1 MKKTIALALSIV
13 LVLVLLLCVAQA
25 EEYPRFVTIQEWLD
39 AKGECGDCMLVLKI
53 MEELNPVV
61 ALAADETGT
70 VNLYSGANEESSF
83 VLFMDDETG
92 SKVGYVLVIA
102 NPKYNSFEGNIE
114 MAEWTLLR
122 ILPILECEQINQQ
135 AEF

>member
-1 MKKTIALALSIV
+1 MKKSIALAISIV
-13 LVLVLLLCVAQA
+13 LVLVSLLCVAQA
-25 EEYPRFVTIQEWLD
+25 EESPRFVTVQEWLD

-53 MEELNPVV
+53 MQELNPVV

-70 VNLYSGANEESSF
+70 VNLFSGANEESSF
-83 VLFMDDETG
+83 VLFMGDETG

-102 NPKYNSFEGNIE
+102 NPKYNPFEGNIE

-122 ILPILECEQINQQ
+122 ILPVLE
-135 AEF
+135 

>member
-1 MKKTIALALSIV
+1 MSRFKKKAIALILFLAS
-13 LVLVLLLCVAQA
+13 LVVSVAA
-25 EEYPRFVTIQEWLD
+25 VSEEGPRFVTIQEWLD
-39 AKGECGDCMLVLKI
+39 AKGECGNCMLALKI
-53 MEELNPVV
+53 VEELNPVV

-83 VLFMDDETG
+83 VLFMGDETG

-102 NPKYNSFEGNIE
+102 NPKYNPFEGNIE

-122 ILPILECEQINQQ
+122 ILPVLE
-135 AEF
+135 

>member
-13 LVLVLLLCVAQA
+13 FVLVSLLCVAQA
-25 EEYPRFVTIQEWLD
+25 EESPRFVTVQEWLD
-39 AKGECGDCMLVLKI
+39 AEGECGDCMLFLKI
-53 MEELNPVV
+53 MRELNPVV

-83 VLFMDDETG
+83 VLFMGDETG

-102 NPKYNSFEGNIE
+102 NPKYNPFEGNIE

-122 ILPILECEQINQQ
+122 ILPVLE
-135 AEF
+135 

>member
-1 MKKTIALALSIV
+1 MKKTIALAITIV
-13 LVLVLLLCVAQA
+13 LVLVSLLCVVQA
-25 EEYPRFVTIQEWLD
+25 EESPRFVTVQEWLD

-53 MEELNPVV
+53 MQELNPVV

-70 VNLYSGANEESSF
+70 VNLFSGANEESSF
-83 VLFMDDETG
+83 VLFMGDETG

-102 NPKYNSFEGNIE
+102 NPKYNPFEGNIE

-122 ILPILECEQINQQ
+122 ILPVLE
-135 AEF
+135 

>member
-1 MKKTIALALSIV
+1 MKKTIALALYIV
-13 LVLVLLLCVAQA
+13 LVLVSLLCVAQA
-25 EEYPRFVTIQEWLD
+25 EESPRFVTVQEWLD

-53 MEELNPVV
+53 MRELNPVV

-83 VLFMDDETG
+83 VLFMGDETG

-102 NPKYNSFEGNIE
+102 NPKYNPFEGNIE

-122 ILPILECEQINQQ
+122 ILPVLE
-135 AEF
+135 

>member
-1 MKKTIALALSIV
+1 MKKTIALAISIV
-13 LVLVLLLCVAQA
+13 LVLVSLLCVAQA
-25 EEYPRFVTIQEWLD
+25 EESPRFVTVQEWLD

-53 MEELNPVV
+53 MQELNPVV

-70 VNLYSGANEESSF
+70 VNLFSGANEESSF
-83 VLFMDDETG
+83 VLFMGDETG

-102 NPKYNSFEGNIE
+102 NPKYNPFEGNIE

-122 ILPILECEQINQQ
+122 ILPVLE
-135 AEF
+135 

>member
-1 MKKTIALALSIV
+1 MKKTIALAISIV
-13 LVLVLLLCVAQA
+13 LVLVSLLCVAQA
-25 EEYPRFVTIQEWLD
+25 DESPRFVTVQEWLD

-53 MEELNPVV
+53 MQELNPVV

-70 VNLYSGANEESSF
+70 VNLFSGANEESSF
-83 VLFMDDETG
+83 VLFMGDETG

-102 NPKYNSFEGNIE
+102 NPKYNPFEGNIE

-122 ILPILECEQINQQ
+122 ILPVLE
-135 AEF
+135 

>member
-1 MKKTIALALSIV
+1 MKKTIALVISIV
-13 LVLVLLLCVAQA
+13 LVLVSLLCVAQA
-25 EEYPRFVTIQEWLD
+25 EESPRFVTVQEWLD

-53 MEELNPVV
+53 MQELNPVV

-70 VNLYSGANEESSF
+70 VNLFSGANEESSF
-83 VLFMDDETG
+83 VLFMGDEAG

-102 NPKYNSFEGNIE
+102 NPKYNPFEGNIE

-122 ILPILECEQINQQ
+122 IMPNIE
-135 AEF
+135 

>member
-13 LVLVLLLCVAQA
+13 FVLASLLCVAQA
-25 EEYPRFVTIQEWLD
+25 EESPRFVTVQEWLD

-53 MEELNPVV
+53 MRELNPVV

-83 VLFMDDETG
+83 VLFMGDETG

-102 NPKYNSFEGNIE
+102 NPKYNPFEGNIE

-122 ILPILECEQINQQ
+122 ILPVLE
-135 AEF
+135 

>member
-1 MKKTIALALSIV
+1 MKKAIALALSIV
-13 LVLVLLLCVAQA
+13 LVLLSLSCVAQA
-25 EEYPRFVTIQEWLD
+25 EEGPRFVTIREWLD

-53 MEELNPVV
+53 MQELNPVV

-70 VNLYSGANEESSF
+70 VNLYSGSNEESSF
-83 VLFMDDETG
+83 VLFMGDEAG

-102 NPKYNSFEGNIE
+102 NPKYNPFEGNVE

-122 ILPILECEQINQQ
+122 ILPVIE
-135 AEF
+135 

>member
-1 MKKTIALALSIV
+1 MKKTIALALSFVFV
-13 LVLVLLLCVAQA
+13 LVSLLCVAQA
-25 EEYPRFVTIQEWLD
+25 EESPRFVTVQEWLD

-53 MEELNPVV
+53 MQELNPVV

-70 VNLYSGANEESSF
+70 VNLFSGANEESSF
-83 VLFMDDETG
+83 VLFMGDEAG

-102 NPKYNSFEGNIE
+102 NPKYNPFEGNIE

-122 ILPILECEQINQQ
+122 ILPVFE
-135 AEF
+135 

>member
-1 MKKTIALALSIV
+1 MKKTIALALSFVFV
-13 LVLVLLLCVAQA
+13 LVSLLCVAQA
-25 EEYPRFVTIQEWLD
+25 EESPRFVTVQEWLD
-39 AKGECGDCMLVLKI
+39 AEGECGDCMLVLKI
-53 MEELNPVV
+53 MRELNPVV

-83 VLFMDDETG
+83 VLFMGDETG

-102 NPKYNSFEGNIE
+102 NPKYNPFEGNIE

-122 ILPILECEQINQQ
+122 ILPVLE
-135 AEF
+135 